1 MDRDL
6 ASTGTST
13 EPARMRWMDMLR
25 GLAIALVVVH
35 HCTVYMFEKY
45 PETFAALKDASEL
58 IAPVRMPVLFF
69 LSGMLLA
76 GSIDKGLSRYAR
88 GKLNNLIY
96 PFVVWT
102 LVLYLLYQAREAVL
116 GLPSEIDL
124 FSALVYD
131 PWHHLWFLHYLA
143 IYYTVGFF
151 LFKSGLLVASIVCLT
166 LYLIGYGHGYGYLTA
181 LFMFFMAGAF
191 ANRTSTCAPW
201 IASHRQQ
208 LTWAG
213 LAVISLCLLA
223 VALGLVPLAKH
234 NPTYCI
240 IAAAALPLMINLTIQ
255 AQSWTVAPALAYLG
269 RNSLVLYMVHVPV
282 GIAFPLLLERYADL
296 NMLYVFPFYLLAVFA
311 VCLGVTWLRKR
322 SRLTDL
328 LFSADNLYPR
338 RAWSDSS
345 ASGQPHASRR

>member
-1 MDRDL
+1 MNRDL
-6 ASTGTST
+6 ARTGMST

-45 PETFAALKDASEL
+45 PETFAALKDISEL

-76 GSIDKGLSRYAR
+76 GSIDKGLSRYAS
-88 GKLNNLIY
+88 GKLNNLVY

-124 FSALVYD
+124 VSALIYD

-143 IYYTVGFF
+143 VYYTVGFF
-151 LFKSGLLVASIVCLT
+151 LFKSGLLVTSIVCLT

-191 ANRTSTCAPW
+191 ANRTSACAPW
-201 IASHRQQ
+201 IAAHRPQ
-208 LTWAG
+208 LTWTG
-213 LAVISLCLLA
+213 LAIISLCLGA
-223 VALGLVPLAKH
+223 VVLGLVPLAKH

-240 IAAAALPLMINLTIQ
+240 IAAAAIPMMISLAIQ
-255 AQSWTVAPALAYLG
+255 AQSWPVAPAFAFLG
-269 RNSLVLYMVHVPV
+269 RHSLVLYMVHVPV

-296 NMLYVFPFYLLAVFA
+296 NMLYVFPVYLLAVFTI
-311 VCLGVTWLRKR
+311 CLGVIWLRKR

-328 LFSADNLYPR
+328 LFSADKLYLR
-338 RAWSDSS
+338 RAEPHTS
-345 ASGQPHASRR
+345 APGQPHASRR